1 MMNLKM
7 DLHIHTPASK
17 CYLEEDN
24 DETYYNILKQAV
36 AEKIDIIAITDHNT
50 IDGYKHFFTLKENLL
65 SERKALLPYS
75 EKATDIAER
84 INQIDQT
91 LLLYESVWI
100 IAGVEITLNPGI
112 HMLVLADDSEVNDLS
127 LLLDEVGYSDEKRGA
142 DSDYLPNID
151 VKMFLEN
158 NRLRNKI
165 VIAPHVDS
173 DKGIYNVLTGMY
185 RAEIF
190 KNANIHAISCNGIK
204 QLDKIQN
211 LVKNDPN
218 YKRDKIWAY
227 INASDAH
234 RIQDI
239 GNRTSYAKIQDKK
252 FRFLM
257 AAFENS
263 GECISD
269 VENQEVAEMIERLIK
284 SQKFILLKDI
294 EQKPKELAEV
304 LCASLNSDY
313 HGVILGVSGQR
324 EILGIN
330 VSETTMESLLNE
342 AFRLISYVGRLKVGA
357 QSQNLGNGRQ
367 VYLFLNRERAKRICY
382 IKPTDEVFVF
392 DKVVRKASVGEIEKI
407 IRIRLLNELDRFQQ
421 KDDETIEQL
430 QYSLY
435 TLQQPIGRY
444 KLAVSIE
451 EHAESAYDW
460 FDAVHVEKSKYNSV
474 WDELQMGNGMPTGEI
489 YYAQCNNIRL
499 EDAVLRYT
507 CPRTNKFIN
516 NEAIQRMKK
525 IEGACI
531 VITEQGGAYIIDTYT
546 DDTLIDGDR
555 NFILLKLREE
565 YKELYSLYSVAA
577 WFKSS
582 VFIWYMQKITGSLK
596 LYEPSVYAKIVIPCV
611 SCMNQGEEIER
622 VVKEIIQLENEF
634 LEYTNRRRSEAEENN
649 ISIDILSEEM
659 ELLICRHN
667 EKVAV
672 LSKQI
677 DEILINA
684 LSINDKLKE
693 IIIRELEV
701 AHIYNYLS

>member
-24 DETYYNILKQAV
+24 DETYYNILKKAV

-84 INQIDQT
+84 INQIDQI

-218 YKRDKIWAY
+218 YKRGKIWAY

-239 GNRTSYAKIQDKK
+239 GNRTSYAKMQDKK

-269 VENQEVAEMIERLIK
+269 VEN
-284 SQKFILLKDI
+284 
-294 EQKPKELAEV
+294 
-304 LCASLNSDY
+304 
-313 HGVILGVSGQR
+313 
-324 EILGIN
+324 
-330 VSETTMESLLNE
+330 
-342 AFRLISYVGRLKVGA
+342 
-357 QSQNLGNGRQ
+357 
-367 VYLFLNRERAKRICY
+367 
-382 IKPTDEVFVF
+382 
-392 DKVVRKASVGEIEKI
+392 
-407 IRIRLLNELDRFQQ
+407 
-421 KDDETIEQL
+421 
-430 QYSLY
+430 
-435 TLQQPIGRY
+435 
-444 KLAVSIE
+444 
-451 EHAESAYDW
+451 
-460 FDAVHVEKSKYNSV
+460 
-474 WDELQMGNGMPTGEI
+474 
-489 YYAQCNNIRL
+489 
-499 EDAVLRYT
+499 
-507 CPRTNKFIN
+507 
-516 NEAIQRMKK
+516 
-525 IEGACI
+525 
-531 VITEQGGAYIIDTYT
+531 
-546 DDTLIDGDR
+546 
-555 NFILLKLREE
+555 
-565 YKELYSLYSVAA
+565 
-577 WFKSS
+577 
-582 VFIWYMQKITGSLK
+582 
-596 LYEPSVYAKIVIPCV
+596 
-611 SCMNQGEEIER
+611 
-622 VVKEIIQLENEF
+622 
-634 LEYTNRRRSEAEENN
+634 
-649 ISIDILSEEM
+649 
-659 ELLICRHN
+659 
-667 EKVAV
+667 
-672 LSKQI
+672 
-677 DEILINA
+677 
-684 LSINDKLKE
+684 
-693 IIIRELEV
+693 
-701 AHIYNYLS
+701 